1 VPVPVDAVDFRPN
14 RSATTSPSTMQRSSS
29 TSSPTRTGC
38 RSRRTSP
45 RPRSGQRSAELW
57 AHRTLDAGGAYGY
70 CCVRHGTD
78 GACARRE
85 AAGGRHR
92 VTVWNRTKGKAGE
105 LVAAGAREADHHP
118 GHDDAIRAVA
128 FSELRSSIGEATT
141 SVDSS
146 MVSPRLSGE
155 LAEASPGSSP
165 CRSSAAL
172 SPEVGAGNV
181 PRRRQGP
188 RSWTAG

>member
-1 VPVPVDAVDFRPN
+1 
-14 RSATTSPSTMQRSSS
+14 MQRSSS

-57 AHRTLDAGGAYGY
+57 AHRTLDAGGARGY
-70 CCVRHGTD
+70 CCVRHGAD

-155 LAEASPGSSP
+155 PPRPPLVRRHADPRQLCRRKSGQATFLVGGKARGRGRRGRFVPQHLDRLTFLREGSS
-165 CRSSAAL
+165 
-172 SPEVGAGNV
+172 
-181 PRRRQGP
+181 
-188 RSWTAG
+188 

>member
-1 VPVPVDAVDFRPN
+1 
-14 RSATTSPSTMQRSSS
+14 MQRSSS

-57 AHRTLDAGGAYGY
+57 AHRTLDAGGARGY

-105 LVAAGAREADHHP
+105 LVAAGAQEADHHP

-128 FSELRSSIGEATT
+128 FWELRSSIGEATT

-155 LAEASPGSSP
+155 LAEASPWFVAMPILGSSVAGS
-165 CRSSAAL
+165 RGRQRSSSAAR
-172 SPEVGAGNV
+172 PEVVDGRLKAHQSPSG
-181 PRRRQGP
+181 RRGC
-188 RSWTAG
+188 GDG